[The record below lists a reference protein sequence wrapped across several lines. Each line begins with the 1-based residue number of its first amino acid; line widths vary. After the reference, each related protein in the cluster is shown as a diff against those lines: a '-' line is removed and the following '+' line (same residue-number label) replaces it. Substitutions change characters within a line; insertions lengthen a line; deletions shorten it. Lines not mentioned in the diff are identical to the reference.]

1 MNWKSQVSSNRK
13 HISNELLELR
23 HLFISCNKKSW
34 TCWAHTHNKELTVK
48 MGFRFGWLSSSIIRF
63 RFMVS
68 LSARPPLLC
77 VLCFWT
83 AFFMWSCGVVGGRQS
98 TMLSCFQPMVREGAR
113 KKVGER
119 DTSLQPWKKSPPVQ
133 SDWVNSGY
141 TCTVLD
147 LS

>member
-63 RFMVS
+63 RFMLS
-68 LSARPPLLC
+68 LSLLDHRCC
-77 VLCFWT
+77 VCCVFGLLS
-83 AFFMWSCGVVGGRQS
+83 SCGHVVLSVVGRAP
-98 TMLSCFQPMVREGAR
+98 CFLVSSQWWGKGQGKKWERETLPSSHG
-113 KKVGER
+113 KKVHLCNQIESIQ
-119 DTSLQPWKKSPPVQ
+119 DTHAQ
-133 SDWVNSGY
+133 S
-141 TCTVLD
+141 
-147 LS
+147 